1 MNRICTL
8 SRNGIFVFL
17 NGSRSIWSLLLSTL
31 AQVKAITEQ
40 DVVADIEET
49 LANLEEKTETGRSET
64 SLRSV
69 EKIMLRVTGT
79 GMIALSRN
87 EIFAQSQTIFQNDD
101 LEEEISEQDADSRS
115 QYVPTV
121 GLDEQLFT
129 VPPSYFLQV

>member
-1 MNRICTL
+1 M
-8 SRNGIFVFL
+8 
-17 NGSRSIWSLLLSTL
+17 
-31 AQVKAITEQ
+31 KAITEQ

-115 QYVPTV
+115 
-121 GLDEQLFT
+121 
-129 VPPSYFLQV
+129 